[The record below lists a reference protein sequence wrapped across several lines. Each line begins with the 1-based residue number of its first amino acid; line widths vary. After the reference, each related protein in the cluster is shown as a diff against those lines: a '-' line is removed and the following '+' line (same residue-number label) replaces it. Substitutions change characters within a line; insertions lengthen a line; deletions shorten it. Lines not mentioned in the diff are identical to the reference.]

1 MKDPN
6 KDKKK
11 KERKERRA
19 VKSFADDYDRKNPIC
34 DGTKCDVI
42 GSCVMN
48 PWRKSQSGFVET
60 KERKKIIQGLA
71 EITVRANQ
79 EIARLFESVN
89 NGQLPKKPPV
99 FKLVMIDC
107 SSHKPIPI
115 DLGD

>member
-1 MKDPN
+1 MKNPN
-6 KDKKK
+6 KDKKGG
-11 KERKERRA
+11 KERCA

-34 DGTKCDVI
+34 DGIKCDVI
-42 GSCVMN
+42 GSCVMK
-48 PWRKSQSGFVET
+48 PWKDNQPGLVE
-60 KERKKIIQGLA
+60 KEERKEIIQGLA

>member
-6 KDKKK
+6 QDK

-19 VKSFADDYDRKNPIC
+19 VKSFVDEYDKKNPIC

-42 GSCVMN
+42 RSCVMN
-48 PWRKSQSGFVET
+48 PWREKQSGFVET
-60 KERKKIIQGLA
+60 EERKKIIQGLA

-79 EIARLFESVN
+79 KIARLFKSVN

-99 FKLVMIDC
+99 FKLVLTDC

-115 DLGD
+115 DFGD